1 MKKTAV
7 VLMISLLSGGASL
20 AFAGKN
26 GGKADRY
33 NEDRSYPNKSDES
46 HPSQN
51 VTDIR
56 EAIKELE
63 EEHKAIKK
71 LIANQLKKTDS

>member
-7 VLMISLLSGGASL
+7 VLMFSLLSGGASL

-26 GGKADRY
+26 GGQADRY

-46 HPSQN
+46 HSSQN

>member
-1 MKKTAV
+1 MKKAAV

-26 GGKADRY
+26 GGLADRY

-63 EEHKAIKK
+63 EEHKAIKE